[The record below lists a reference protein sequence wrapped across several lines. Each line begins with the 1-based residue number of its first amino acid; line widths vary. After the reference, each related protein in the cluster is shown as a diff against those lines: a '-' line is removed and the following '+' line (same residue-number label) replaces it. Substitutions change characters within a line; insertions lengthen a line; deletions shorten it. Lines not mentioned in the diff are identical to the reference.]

1 MSNASPEVAQVQSDL
16 LDGIKS
22 NARLAVISG
31 IIMLICGIVAV
42 FSPFVAGL
50 SVTVIVGAMLLVSG
64 ASQCILAFQAG
75 AFSKGLLIFIM
86 GALTAVAGGYMVGQ
100 PVSGL
105 AAITIFLAA
114 YFIVTGIFE
123 LLGAFQI
130 RGADGWGWML
140 FNGII
145 TLALGVMIWRQFPV
159 SGAWAIGT
167 LFGIKMV
174 FGGLAL
180 FQIGRGVSGAAQ
192 EAQAT

>member
-1 MSNASPEVAQVQSDL
+1 MSEASSEATQVKSAL
-16 LDGIKS
+16 LDGIRS
-22 NARLAVISG
+22 NARLAVITG
-31 IIMLICGIVAV
+31 IIMLVCGFVAV
-42 FSPFVAGL
+42 VSPFIAGL
-50 SVTVIVGAMLLVSG
+50 SVTIIVGAMLLVSG
-64 ASQCILAFQAG
+64 ASQCLLAFQAG
-75 AFSKGLLIFIM
+75 AFSQGLLIFIM
-86 GALTAVAGGYMVGQ
+86 GALTAVVGGYMIGQ

-123 LLGAFQI
+123 LIGALQI

-192 EAQAT
+192 DAQAT

>member
-1 MSNASPEVAQVQSDL
+1 MSDASPEVAQVQSDL

-22 NARLAVISG
+22 NARLAVITG
-31 IIMLICGIVAV
+31 IVMLICGLIAV

-75 AFSKGLLIFIM
+75 AFGKGLLIFIM
-86 GALTAVAGGYMVGQ
+86 GALTAIAGGYMIGQ
-100 PVSGL
+100 LVSGL

-114 YFIVTGIFE
+114 YFVVTGIFE
-123 LLGAFQI
+123 LIGAFQV
-130 RGADGWGWML
+130 RGADGWSWML

-159 SGAWAIGT
+159 SGAWAVGT

-180 FQIGRGVSGAAQ
+180 FQIGRGVSGVAQ

>member
-1 MSNASPEVAQVQSDL
+1 MSEAAQVKSAL

-22 NARLAVISG
+22 NARLAVITG
-31 IIMLICGIVAV
+31 IVMLICGIVAV

-50 SVTVIVGAMLLVSG
+50 SVTVVVGAMLLVSG
-64 ASQCILAFQAG
+64 AAQCLLAFQAG
-75 AFSKGLLIFIM
+75 AFGKGLLIFIM

-123 LLGAFQI
+123 LISTFQI
-130 RGADGWGWML
+130 HGADGWVWML

-159 SGAWAIGT
+159 SGAWAVGT

-180 FQIGRGVSGAAQ
+180 FRIGRGVSDAAQ
-192 EAQAT
+192 DAQAT

>member
-1 MSNASPEVAQVQSDL
+1 MSDASSEVAQVKSGL

-22 NARLAVISG
+22 NARLAVITG
-31 IIMLICGIVAV
+31 IVMLICGLIAV

-64 ASQCILAFQAG
+64 ASQCLLAFQAG
-75 AFSKGLLIFIM
+75 AFGKGLLIFIL

-114 YFIVTGIFE
+114 YFIITGIFE
-123 LLGAFQI
+123 LIGTFQI

-159 SGAWAIGT
+159 SGAWAVGT

-180 FQIGRGVSGAAQ
+180 FQVGRGVGGAAQ
-192 EAQAT
+192 KAQAA

>member
-1 MSNASPEVAQVQSDL
+1 MSNASSEVAQVKSDL

-22 NARLAVISG
+22 NARLAVITG
-31 IIMLICGIVAV
+31 IVMLICGLIAV

-114 YFIVTGIFE
+114 YFVVTGVFE

>member
-1 MSNASPEVAQVQSDL
+1 MSDASSKAAQVTSGL

-22 NARLAVISG
+22 NARLASITG

-50 SVTVIVGAMLLVSG
+50 SVTVVVGAMLLVSG
-64 ASQCILAFQAG
+64 ISQCFLAFQAG
-75 AFSKGLLIFIM
+75 AFGQGLLIFIM
-86 GALTAVAGGYMVGQ
+86 GALTTVAGGYMVGQ

-105 AAITIFLAA
+105 AAITLFLAA

-123 LLGAFQI
+123 LIGTFQI
-130 RGADGWGWML
+130 RGADGWVWML

-159 SGAWAIGT
+159 SGAWAVGT

-180 FQIGRGVSGAAQ
+180 FRIGRGVRDAAQ
-192 EAQAT
+192 DAQAT

>member
-1 MSNASPEVAQVQSDL
+1 MSDASPEVAQVQSDL

-86 GALTAVAGGYMVGQ
+86 GALTAIAGGYMVGQ

>member
-1 MSNASPEVAQVQSDL
+1 MSNASSEVAQVESDL
-16 LDGIKS
+16 LDGIRS
-22 NARLAVISG
+22 NARLATISG
-31 IIMLICGIVAV
+31 IVMLICGIVAV

-64 ASQCILAFQAG
+64 ASQCLLAFQAG
-75 AFSKGLLIFIM
+75 AFSKGLLIFII
-86 GALTAVAGGYMVGQ
+86 GAFTAIAGGYMIGQ

-114 YFIVTGIFE
+114 YFIVTGVFE
-123 LLGAFQI
+123 LIGAFQI

-145 TLALGVMIWRQFPV
+145 TLALGAMIWRQFPV
-159 SGAWAIGT
+159 SGAWAVGT

-192 EAQAT
+192 EAQAA